1 MVEDIRLEGLQRIS
15 AGTVFNYL
23 PISVGDR
30 IDSGRTAEAIRALFK
45 TGFFRDVTIERV
57 GNTLIIF
64 LRERPSIASI
74 EFSGNKTIETEDLE
88 KSLKDVGFTTGRVF
102 DRSIFDS
109 VEQELRRAYFDQGR
123 YGVSIT
129 STVTPL
135 ERNRVAINF
144 DVKEGKVAKIKQ
156 INIVGNEVF
165 DDDDL
170 LDLFKSTTPKF
181 WSFLTKSDQYSK
193 QKLAADLETLRSY
206 YLDRGYIGFNVD
218 STQVS
223 LTPDKQSVYITVN
236 ITEGGLF
243 TVSEVKLAGDLI
255 VDPEELFDLVKI
267 RQGDVFSRKLVTETS
282 KELTDRLGAEGYA
295 FANINAVPEINED
308 KREVTLTFFVDPGKR
323 VYVRRIN
330 FKGNIKSQ
338 DEVLRREMRQAEG
351 AWISTTAI
359 ERSKTR
365 LERLAFFEQVNVETP
380 AVPGTNDQVD
390 VNFTVKE
397 KPAGNLL
404 LGAGFSQAQ
413 GVVIQTSITQE
424 NFAGSGNRASFT
436 FNNSRVNRNFSFSWF
451 NPYWTD
457 DGISR
462 GFEAFYRKTDAFEAN
477 LADYNLDELGSSIS
491 FGVPISEFNTVN
503 FGATI
508 ENTKFKPGDT
518 ASNEV
523 VAFENEV
530 GGEYN
535 TLTLSVSHTNDT
547 RDNRLLPNRGQVT
560 RVSADVTTPGLD
572 LTYYKLRLLHQRV
585 FPLFKDFALALEG
598 EVGYGDGYGDT
609 EDLPLTKNY
618 FAGGLRS
625 VRGFEANTLGPRDS
639 NGEPLGGNVKLVGN
653 AELIIPL
660 PFITNTRSFRLTA
673 FLDAG
678 NVYGPGE
685 DVDLEKL
692 RYSTGITAV
701 WLSPLG
707 PMTVSIAAPLKKEP
721 GDETQPFQFTF
732 GTTF

>member
-45 TGFFRDVTIERV
+45 TGFFRDVTIERE